1 MEIFGAIMG
10 MEIFFFLFVLFL
22 GLILPLLALID
33 IVKSDFEGNNKLI
46 WALIV
51 VFVNFIGAILYF
63 AIGRNQKI

>member
-1 MEIFGAIMG
+1 MEIFG
-10 MEIFFFLFVLFL
+10 IFFGIGFFLFFVFIGML
-22 GLILPLLALID
+22 LPLLALID
-33 IVKSDFEGNNKLI
+33 IVKSNFEGNSKLM